1 VSNYQTTQRRRNITV
16 GLFVIIAIIALGWLI
31 AKFGELPLAVSR
43 MNSYKISIQFP
54 KATGLHENTPVRFA
68 GYQIGRVTRIIP
80 PTKPIEDMETGKRYH
95 QTVAECSINKKFNTI
110 PENIEAKI
118 MSRGLGSS
126 YITLEPEHYDGNEP
140 STKYLQ
146 EGSELQGSTGVTSE
160 FFPEESQ
167 EKLDQL
173 ITGLQSLIKNAN
185 DIIGDPNTKT
195 NIKKTLANVT
205 DATAKA
211 TDALE
216 EFRKLSKTGSET
228 LKNTDERMEK
238 VTKSMLDVSKNLS
251 DTLSKTRSILTKVE
265 SGQGTAS
272 RILNDGKLYES
283 LLENSN
289 QLELMLKDMRKFI
302 EGMKQDGVP
311 IKLK

>member
-1 VSNYQTTQRRRNITV
+1 
-16 GLFVIIAIIALGWLI
+16 
-31 AKFGELPLAVSR
+31 
-43 MNSYKISIQFP
+43 
-54 KATGLHENTPVRFA
+54 
-68 GYQIGRVTRIIP
+68 
-80 PTKPIEDMETGKRYH
+80 METGKRYH

>member
-1 VSNYQTTQRRRNITV
+1 M
-16 GLFVIIAIIALGWLI
+16 GLFVIIALFGLGWLI
-31 AKFGELPLAVSR
+31 FKFGELPLAVSR
-43 MNSYKISIQFP
+43 MNSYNIFIQFP

-80 PTKPIEDMETGKRYH
+80 PKIIKDIETGKRYH
-95 QTVAECSINKKFNTI
+95 QTVAVCSINKKFSNI
-110 PENIEAKI
+110 PGNIKAKI
-118 MSRGLGSS
+118 MTRGLGSS
-126 YITLEPEHYDGNEP
+126 YITLEPKSHEVNEP
-140 STKYLQ
+140 SAEYLQ

-195 NIKKTLANVT
+195 NIKQTLANVSK
-205 DATAKA
+205 ATAKA

-228 LKNTDERMEK
+228 LKNTDERMAQITE
-238 VTKSMLDVSKNLS
+238 SMLQTSENLS
-251 DTLSKTRSILTKVE
+251 DTLSKTRSILTKIE
-265 SGQGTAS
+265 SGQGTVS

-283 LLENSN
+283 LLENSH
-289 QLELMLKDMRKFI
+289 QLELMVKDLRKFI
-302 EGMKQDGVP
+302 ESAKQDGVP